1 MPQFQHTLAGQKVSV
16 PWEGTVVIP
25 QYVGRRGAR
34 ACDVR
39 CYDVWSGSHPNSPGL
54 GDGGLLKFVVLLDTI
69 AKNISYSSLA
79 IVAF

>member
-1 MPQFQHTLAGQKVSV
+1 MPQFQHTLAGQKVAV

-25 QYVGRRGAR
+25 LCAGRKGAR

-39 CYDVWSGSHPNSPGL
+39 CYDVWSGSLPSSPCL
-54 GDGGLLKFVVLLDTI
+54 GDGGLLKFVALLDTI
-69 AKNISYSSLA
+69 AKNISYSLLA